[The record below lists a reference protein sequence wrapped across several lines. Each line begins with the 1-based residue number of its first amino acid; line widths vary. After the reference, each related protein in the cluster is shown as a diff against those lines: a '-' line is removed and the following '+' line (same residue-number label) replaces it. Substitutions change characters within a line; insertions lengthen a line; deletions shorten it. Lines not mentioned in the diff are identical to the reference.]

1 MAQGNFFTGSNSGN
15 AGLRIDDDA
24 DNVYGVNWITVSDGT
39 LVNNGGGHIT
49 IDTSGGATVTSVT
62 LDTTTTGLTVSG
74 GTTETITDA
83 GTFTIAGTLVAVNG
97 GTSFNTYATG
107 DLIYASGTDTLAK
120 LGAGTDT
127 QVLTLAAG
135 VPIWV
140 SPSVGT
146 VTGTGVAT
154 SVAFWDTTTSI
165 TSDANLYW
173 DNTND
178 RLGLGTNTPAV
189 LLHVQANTS
198 DEIVRFESTDTTPGA
213 DTAPDVVIKSA
224 KQTGGDYL
232 GAFWWYAND
241 DTGVLNSY
249 ARVGTIISDSEA
261 GAERGAM
268 FLQVHST
275 DDAGIVGGSSGLR
288 TFLYLEG
295 GSKTGSPGQVTSN
308 YNAKDIDFR
317 VLAKGTALGGPGGYT
332 IFGDASTGFVGI
344 GTSSP
349 ATALEIESGFGQVG
363 AVLTL
368 ATKETT
374 VIADDV
380 LGRINFQAPLEAS
393 TGDSRLVAGSIHAE
407 ATAEFSTTVNATDL
421 VFSTGTSGVATEVMR
436 IAENVVTITSNTDSA
451 TESPQLKLYRNSDS
465 PVTNDLVGE
474 VLFEGEDAGGN
485 RVSYAALTGSIA
497 DATTA
502 TFDGEVEI
510 RVAREGVLFTYANI
524 GRIDTSVRV
533 SHFNPTGSNTDF
545 LISSVG
551 QSQAFRLDASGN
563 KVDMT
568 VPLTI
573 NQISESDAA
582 LTIVQVAEGGTA
594 APDFVLF
601 RDNVSPDNGEDCG
614 HIHFKGNHSA
624 EPGEASAGSIDYADI
639 IADTLDV
646 VTGQEDGRIT
656 HRIVVG
662 GVMTEALTIRGS
674 GTGEVV
680 INDSGG
686 GVDFRVETNADSSAF
701 FIDASGEFV
710 SSNVTNYIKAQDSAT
725 NTVIGNLIVRRQ
737 TTATPA
743 AGIGTR
749 IELQTETSASNYE
762 AGVTLDAITTDVTG
776 GSEDFDFAINSM
788 TNGATAT
795 EKMRIT
801 STGAIKFNAY
811 DSTNNTGTPTY
822 MLGTDVNGNVVK
834 VLGGDVPGGGG
845 TVTGTGVATRVAFW
859 DTTTS
864 ITSDANLYW
873 DNTNDRLGIGTAT
886 PASVLEVVG
895 TTTDVALTIVNDKND
910 AIDET
915 VTLRLQNNNGTNSD
929 FEIVHDAFGHTTMY
943 SNQPDNETNA
953 HIKLTDTPAVVIN
966 PNAIDMDFQVASN
979 SVSNMLYV
987 NAGTNR
993 VGVGTNVPSSRLDV
1007 RGGLTT
1013 EGSVLSIS
1021 TLETTVDAN
1030 DVLGRINFQAPLEA
1044 SGTDAILPGASI
1056 HAIATAQFTTTV
1068 NATDLAFST
1077 ASDGTATEKMRITSS
1092 GNVGIGTSTPASM
1105 LEILATQDDIAEFRI
1120 TRTGATTQY
1129 LSMMNEGALGGYLTM
1144 NSGGTNRKVLRIQSV
1159 NDGVG
1164 TPGASNEI
1172 RFETGLASGPT
1183 NRMVIS
1189 DAADTITIGATTT
1202 LISPLDNT
1210 FGRLSI
1216 GAATVNNPQPSDTS
1230 FSFEIN
1236 AGANAANGGIFSQS
1250 IGESTI
1256 TNDNAG
1262 FWLTAGGM
1270 NTGSKYTPMLKFG
1283 STDSNAFTT
1292 NSPKFLAG
1300 IAGRATET
1308 YDADDDGK
1316 MALEFMTFGTLSA
1329 GNFLVG
1335 QIYTIKTVGDTD
1347 FTLIGA
1353 ASNDPGVV
1361 FTATGVGAGTGTA
1374 DANSGGPVTR
1384 MTVTP
1389 AGGVAI
1395 GETYSVGNAAALNE
1409 LLVEGRVGIGTDSPA
1424 QDLHIV
1430 GSADAIIRLQ
1440 ESVGGVL
1447 ESGYT
1452 EITAFSDS
1460 YGAVRVINL
1469 TVDESTIL
1477 DLSAESSGTGPQTI
1491 RLFRTANASA
1501 SDSKFQILN
1510 PGTTSETFRV
1520 DADTGRVTSAGGGI
1534 QATTGDL
1541 VAAAGNVTA
1550 DVNVTAGQF
1559 IVGGAAAAPGGITNP
1574 GHECYTAEVS
1584 VPDGGAIDALDG
1596 SHFILAGTANLTPS
1610 AIPGQQIWIYGIA
1623 GSVITTGAPL
1633 GIPGA
1638 PNTITLTAAY
1648 SSVCLYASAA
1658 SGPPD
1663 TWRVVGDS
1671 GAVAYA

>member
-15 AGLRIDDDA
+15 AGLRINDDA

-49 IDTSGGATVTSVT
+49 IDTSGGLGTVTSVT
-62 LDTTTTGLTVSG
+62 VDTTTTGLTVSG

-135 VPIWV
+135 VPIWA

-198 DEIVRFESTDTTPGA
+198 DEIVRFESTDTTPGD

-268 FLQVHST
+268 FLQAHST

-349 ATALEIESGFGQVG
+349 ATALEIESGFDQVG

-407 ATAEFSTTVNATDL
+407 ATAEFSATVNTTDL

-436 IAENVVTITSNTDSA
+436 IAENAVTITSNTDSA

-601 RDNVSPDNGEDCG
+601 RDNVSPANGEDCG

-624 EPGEASAGSIDYADI
+624 TNGGASAGSIEYADI

-710 SSNVTNYIKAQDSAT
+710 SSNVTNYITAQDSAT

-895 TTTDVALTIVNDKND
+895 TTTDVALTIVNDKDD

-1105 LEILATQDDIAEFRI
+1105 LEILATNDDIAEFRI

-1129 LSMMNEGALGGYLTM
+1129 LSMMNEDALGGYLTM

-1164 TPGASNEI
+1164 TPGASNDI

-1216 GAATVNNPQPSDTS
+1216 GAATVINPQPSDTS

-1236 AGANAANGGIFSQS
+1236 ANSANANGGIFSQS
-1250 IGESTI
+1250 NGEEVIS
-1256 TNDNAG
+1256 NDNAG
-1262 FWLTAGGM
+1262 FWLTANGM
-1270 NTGSKYTPMLKFG
+1270 NTTSKYTPMLKFG
-1283 STDSNAFTT
+1283 STDGNPGFTT

-1308 YDADDDGK
+1308 YSSNTSGK
-1316 MALEFMTFGTLSA
+1316 MALEFMTFGT
-1329 GNFLVG
+1329 
-1335 QIYTIKTVGDTD
+1335 
-1347 FTLIGA
+1347 
-1353 ASNDPGVV
+1353 
-1361 FTATGVGAGTGTA
+1361 
-1374 DANSGGPVTR
+1374 ANAVGGPVTR

-1440 ESVGGVL
+1440 EIDGGVL
-1447 ESGYT
+1447 ENGYT
-1452 EITAFSDS
+1452 ELVGFNGS
-1460 YGAVRVINL
+1460 YGGLRVISS
-1469 TVDESTIL
+1469 EGISTIL
-1477 DLSAESSGTGPQTI
+1477 DLDAQSSGTEAQTI
-1491 RLFRTANASA
+1491 RLFRNGNTSAN
-1501 SDSKFQILN
+1501 DTKFQILN
-1510 PGTTSETFRV
+1510 PGTNIETFRI

-1559 IVGGAAAAPGGITNP
+1559 IVGGDAAVSGGITNP

-1671 GAVAYA
+1671 GAVTYA